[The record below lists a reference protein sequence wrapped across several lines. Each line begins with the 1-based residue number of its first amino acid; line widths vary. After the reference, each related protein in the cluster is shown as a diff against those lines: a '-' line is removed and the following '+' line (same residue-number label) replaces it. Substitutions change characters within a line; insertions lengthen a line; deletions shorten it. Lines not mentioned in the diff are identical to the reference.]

1 MQITQHSSA
10 DGLELKLCGRLDANW
25 AEHVSRVL
33 EEAVRAGHHHVCLN
47 LAQVDYLSSAGI
59 RVLLKHYKQLK
70 SVNGYLRAV
79 QASEGA
85 LSVIKLAG
93 LEALLVSA
101 DTASAPRPSENAA
114 AARRTEMG
122 GVLFEIY
129 EQYPGASLSY
139 SIRGNAEKFST
150 GGFAERD
157 NVRLEFPAETMGVG
171 LGAFGNDF
179 ADCRG
184 RFGEFLAAAGTA
196 VTLPTDGS
204 SVPDFVI
211 AEGQLV
217 PRVNALYALTA
228 AGRFAHLLRFEA
240 KSTTIN
246 MIGLSSLIESAMQI
260 VGTKAAGM
268 VILAES
274 AGVVGAALRRSP
286 ALAEGPPLAFPAVCD
301 WLSFTTE
308 RTHERNLILV
318 VGIAQRNPEPELA
331 PFLRPLGPGTTA
343 QGHFHAAIFPYRPL
357 QKGNLDLAQ
366 SVVRLLATESAQS
379 VMHLLMDDRE
389 FEGVGQTELMRGAC
403 WLGPIA
409 STNR

>member
-1 MQITQHSSA
+1 
-10 DGLELKLCGRLDANW
+10 
-25 AEHVSRVL
+25 
-33 EEAVRAGHHHVCLN
+33 
-47 LAQVDYLSSAGI
+47 
-59 RVLLKHYKQLK
+59 
-70 SVNGYLRAV
+70 
-79 QASEGA
+79 
-85 LSVIKLAG
+85 
-93 LEALLVSA
+93 
-101 DTASAPRPSENAA
+101 
-114 AARRTEMG
+114 
-122 GVLFEIY
+122 
-129 EQYPGASLSY
+129 
-139 SIRGNAEKFST
+139 
-150 GGFAERD
+150 
-157 NVRLEFPAETMGVG
+157 
-171 LGAFGNDF
+171 
-179 ADCRG
+179 
-184 RFGEFLAAAGTA
+184 
-196 VTLPTDGS
+196 
-204 SVPDFVI
+204 
-211 AEGQLV
+211 
-217 PRVNALYALTA
+217 
-228 AGRFAHLLRFEA
+228 
-240 KSTTIN
+240 

-286 ALAEGPPLAFPAVCD
+286 ALAEGPPLAFPAVRD

-409 STNR
+409 NSNR